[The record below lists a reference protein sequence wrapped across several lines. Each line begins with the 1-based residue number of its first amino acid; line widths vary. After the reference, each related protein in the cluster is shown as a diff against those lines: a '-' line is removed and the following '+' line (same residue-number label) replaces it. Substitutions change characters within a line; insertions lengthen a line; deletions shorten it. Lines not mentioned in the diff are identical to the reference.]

1 MNLRTVCIRTRR
13 VYRCAAIALMT
24 ATVLAVSQTANA
36 ISVFTGASGGIS
48 FGVANIAGPV
58 GAGVPTYLLNNF
70 NGRTDILL
78 NPGIGQSA
86 YATVANNTTST
97 GVVNWGPGQ
106 YIFNVQNGGGN
117 INGAFGSGA
126 AAIVG
131 GQFGYRLA
139 DGGIPGGF
147 SASYEIMSWNASFT
161 QVGAAPIG
169 TTGTYITMGGF
180 LPANQDLALVSL
192 RTRLVGNT
200 IGLVEV
206 PGLVLA
212 VERGPGNTYSTIALQ
227 DNVNG
232 GAGATAMPGG
242 WATIIDNAV
251 TGKFRAL
258 AYNVFPDLGAIDG
271 LSIPNGEIFTA
282 QVTASVF
289 ADPASVEMFSPLD
302 PINADLL
309 ALALNSSGTP
319 TPFPA
324 TPLLDIQNPD
334 NVPEPAAIALALI
347 GSIPLWRRRR

>member
-1 MNLRTVCIRTRR
+1 MKLKTVCIRTRR
-13 VYRCAAIALMT
+13 VYRCAAIALMA
-24 ATVLAVSQTANA
+24 ATSLAVAQTANA
-36 ISVFTGASGGIS
+36 ISVFNGGNGVIS

-58 GAGVPTYLLNNF
+58 GAGVPTYLANNF
-70 NGRTDILL
+70 TGRNDILL

-86 YATVANNTTST
+86 YATIANNTTSI
-97 GVVNWGPGQ
+97 GPVAWGPGQ
-106 YIFNVQNGGGN
+106 FIFNVQNGGGN

-139 DGGIPGGF
+139 DGGIPGGT
-147 SASYEIMSWNASFT
+147 SASYEIMTWNANFT
-161 QVGAAPIG
+161 QAGAAALG

-192 RTRLVGNT
+192 RTKLVGNS
-200 IGLVEV
+200 IGVVEV

-212 VERGPGNTYSTIALQ
+212 VERGLGNTYSTVAIQ
-227 DNVNG
+227 DNFNG

-251 TGKFRAL
+251 TGKFRAV
-258 AYNVFPDLGAIDG
+258 AYNVFGDLGLLDG

-282 QVTASVF
+282 QITATVF
-289 ADPASVEMFSPLD
+289 ADPASVEMFD
-302 PINADLL
+302 PISVDNADLL

-319 TPFPA
+319 VPFPT
-324 TPLLDIQNPD
+324 TPLLDHQNPD
-334 NVPEPAAIALALI
+334 NVPEPASIALVLI
-347 GSIPLWRRRR
+347 GLTPLWRRRR